1 MGSRETNYKKQDKTF
16 AIAMSVV
23 MITALVIIA
32 VLLITGKIKA

>member
-16 AIAMSVV
+16 VIAMSVV